1 MTATNDQQRPGLS
14 RRTLL
19 AGAAVGGAGLAA
31 SLVEPGVVM
40 AAASTAAGGD
50 PPSRSAAPQAVVVFQ
65 FVLEVPGIG
74 TGAFSSFG
82 GLSSETE
89 IIEGKSS
96 DPLITAKRAGKTRYN
111 DVVLSRGMTDVQD
124 FVVWRK
130 MVEDGNV
137 DAARKNCSLVMY
149 DVTGA
154 PVARYHLENAW
165 PAKIAISDLASD
177 AADALMETITIAC
190 EHIAR
195 VAT

>member
-1 MTATNDQQRPGLS
+1 MTDKNDQQRPGLS

-31 SLVEPGVVM
+31 SLVEPGAVR
-40 AAASTAAGGD
+40 AAASTVAGGEALAR
-50 PPSRSAAPQAVVVFQ
+50 PGTQQAVVVAQ
-65 FVLEVPGIG
+65 FVLEVPGVG
-74 TGAFSSFG
+74 TGSFSSFG

-89 IIEGKSS
+89 VIEVKSS
-96 DPLITAKRAGKTRYN
+96 DPLIAGKRAGKTRYN

-137 DAARKNCSLVMY
+137 DGARKICSLIMY
-149 DVTGA
+149 DATGS
-154 PVARYHLENAW
+154 PVARYRLENAW
-165 PAKIAISDLASD
+165 PSKLAISDLSSD
-177 AADALMETITIAC
+177 TADALMETITIAC
-190 EHIAR
+190 EHIER